1 MFAFLKGKPASSD
14 KRTLPR
20 RKFSYYMRITDAG
33 NEQILGHLTDINEIG
48 FRLDAR
54 KALPID
60 RDFHL
65 RMELTPEISG
75 DLYINFNARC
85 RWVSP
90 DPLEPGVFNVGFE
103 LTKMGK
109 HEADIYRRIV
119 EKYGQG

>member
-1 MFAFLKGKPASSD
+1 MFSFLKGKPAASD

-20 RKFSYYMRITDAG
+20 RRFSYYMRVTEADT
-33 NEQILGHLTDINEIG
+33 EQILGHLTDINDIG
-48 FRLDAR
+48 FRLDCR

-60 RDFHL
+60 REFRL

-75 DLYINFNARC
+75 DLYINFAARC

-90 DPLEPGVFNVGFE
+90 DPLEPDVFNVGFE

-109 HEADIYRRIV
+109 REAEIYHRLV
-119 EKYGQG
+119 EKYGQP